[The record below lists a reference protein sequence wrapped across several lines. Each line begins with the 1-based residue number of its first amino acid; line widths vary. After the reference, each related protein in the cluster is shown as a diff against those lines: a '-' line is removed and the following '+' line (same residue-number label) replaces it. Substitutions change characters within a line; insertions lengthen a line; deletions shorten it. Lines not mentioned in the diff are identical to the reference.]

1 MRTFQQFARAR
12 GTRRGSAKSEEPRSS
27 KYIQSGG
34 LQERARARGPPRA
47 APLGAWSRTG
57 PSRPQSACGD
67 PTELPAGRE
76 RGQRSRHGTFAVQL
90 GRPAS
95 PSVRAALRAPRAVD
109 SSGNSGSGARVER
122 QRARSRTERVSR
134 GSWRHRRACPD
145 FPSCCSL
152 SPCAQL
158 PLSLLRTAQ
167 GHPMLIELK
176 NGETYNGHLVSCD
189 TVRGEAWKKGSG
201 LSRRLGRSRCRVV
214 IPFCLDDAV
223 LRPAGIVFCPRPQ
236 LDLAC

>member
-1 MRTFQQFARAR
+1 MRTVGQGARAR

-27 KYIQSGG
+27 KDIVS
-34 LQERARARGPPRA
+34 RARCKSVRARSPPRA

-57 PSRPQSACGD
+57 PNRPQRACGD
-67 PTELPAGRE
+67 PTLPAGRE

-189 TVRGEAWKKGSG
+189 TVRGEA
-201 LSRRLGRSRCRVV
+201 
-214 IPFCLDDAV
+214 
-223 LRPAGIVFCPRPQ
+223 
-236 LDLAC
+236 